1 MRANLMLA
9 CLIVVFV
16 SAVAAPSA
24 DCLELVGRWP
34 YGPAYAVAASGDYAY
49 FGSGTALMVANI
61 SNPAAPQVVGDVTL
75 PGVVY
80 SVAVSGEY
88 AYMATYDAGL
98 RVIDVSIPSAPVE
111 VGYVATPGEA
121 WGVAVSGDYA
131 YMATYDAGLRV
142 IDVSIPSAP
151 VEVGYVATPGFA
163 RSVAVSGGYGYVA
176 DTSTR
181 LRVIDVS
188 VASAPVEVGF
198 VRTPGLAFGVA
209 VSGGYAYVANR
220 EAGLRVLDV
229 SVASAP
235 VEVGFVDTPA
245 YAEGVAVAGG
255 YAYVAGRY
263 DGLRVLDVSVASAP
277 VEVGFVGP
285 RRTADTLGVAVSG
298 GYAYFAD
305 NTAGLRVIDVSVAS
319 APVEVGFVDTPGW
332 AEGVAVSGGYA
343 YVADHDRGLR
353 VIDVSVA
360 SAPVEVGFV
369 EMPGWATAVAVSG
382 AYAYV
387 AAGGLAVIDV
397 SVASAPVEVGFVEMP
412 GIAHGVA
419 VSGGYAYVADGWAGL
434 RVIDVS
440 IPSAPVEVGF
450 VDTPGEAEGVA
461 VSGDYAYVGDS
472 HEGLRVI
479 DVSIPSAP
487 VEVGFVR
494 TPGLAFGV
502 AVSGGHVYL
511 ADQDAGLAVFAD
523 TAPPSVSNTTVT
535 PSSGYP
541 STMFLI
547 QSTVTDESG
556 VESVTAM
563 IRKVEGGYVQEL
575 PMTPA
580 GGDEYAAT
588 FDSTAAPS
596 GAYVV
601 DILAVDSSPYANQQ
615 TVTAVAGFDVDLPLP
630 GAFGKVAPADGATGQ
645 PIDLTLSWGES
656 THAASYEYCI
666 DATANSTCDGMW
678 TSVGAGTSTNIT
690 GLDYETTYS
699 WQVRAVN
706 TSGSTQANGGTW
718 WTFTTLP
725 LPGAFSKLTP
735 ADGATNQPASLT
747 LTWGTSA
754 DASSYEYCVDLT
766 NNNACDGSWTT
777 VGSGTSAVLS
787 GLSWVTTYW
796 WQVRAVNAQGSTQA
810 NNGAWWHFTTE
821 NQPLPGAF
829 SKLTPADG
837 ATGQPV
843 SLSLTWGTSTDAA
856 SYECCIDT
864 TDNNAC
870 DSLWFSVGLVTSTE
884 VTGLTEWTAYYWQ
897 VRAVNT
903 TGSTDADGGTWWSFV
918 TTPYLFGD
926 SFESGDTSRWS
937 ATVP

>member
-80 SVAVSGEY
+80 SVAVSGE
-88 AYMATYDAGL
+88 
-98 RVIDVSIPSAPVE
+98 
-111 VGYVATPGEA
+111 
-121 WGVAVSGDYA
+121 YA

-353 VIDVSVA
+353 
-360 SAPVEVGFV
+360 
-369 EMPGWATAVAVSG
+369 
-382 AYAYV
+382 
-387 AAGGLAVIDV
+387 VIDV